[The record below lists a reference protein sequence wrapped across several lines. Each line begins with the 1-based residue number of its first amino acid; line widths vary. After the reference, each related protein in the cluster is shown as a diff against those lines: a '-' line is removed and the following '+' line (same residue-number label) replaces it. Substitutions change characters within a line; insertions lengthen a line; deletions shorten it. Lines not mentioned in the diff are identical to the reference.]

1 MSGAE
6 PRVAGAARE
15 PSGEDLHALIRE
27 LYPICRS
34 ISGRGVRET
43 LAILRRLV
51 PLDVHEVASGTQV
64 FDWVVPNEWNIA
76 GAYIKD
82 PEGKKVVDF
91 ADHNLHIMSYSK
103 PVRATMT
110 LAELRPHLHSLP
122 DHPDRIPYRTSYYRE
137 DWGFC
142 LSHRVLSQLRDGR
155 YEVVI
160 DSTLEPG
167 SLSYGEL
174 HVPGAIEDE
183 ILIFTHTCHPSLC
196 NDNLSGLAITAKL
209 AASIAGEKR
218 RHSYRFVWA
227 PGTIGSICWLSRN
240 EHNVQRIAHGLVLA
254 LVGDRGPLTYKRS
267 RRGDAVV
274 DRAAEH
280 VLTLHSDSARVID
293 FSPYGYDERQFCSPG
308 FNLPVGRLTRTPNG
322 EYPEYHSS
330 ADDLSFVTP
339 ETLLDSYTACRKLLD
354 VLDGDGI
361 YVSQAPKCEP
371 QLGKRGLYRQTGGKD
386 LPDREL
392 SLLWVLNQ
400 SDGEHSLLDVA
411 IRSGLPF
418 ASIRSAA
425 DELIAARLL
434 REGEQ

>member
-1 MSGAE
+1 MSKPELQA
-6 PRVAGAARE
+6 ADAARG
-15 PSGEDLHALIRE
+15 PTGEGLHALVRE

-34 ISGRGVRET
+34 ISGAGVRET
-43 LAILRRLV
+43 LAMLRRLV
-51 PLDVHEVASGTQV
+51 PLEVHEVPSGTQV
-64 FDWVVPNEWNIA
+64 FDWVVPKEWNIA
-76 GAYIKD
+76 SAYIKGPD
-82 PEGKKVVDF
+82 GRKVVDF
-91 ADHNLHIMSYSK
+91 ADHNLHVVSYSK
-103 PVRATMT
+103 PVHATMT

-142 LSHRVLSQLRDGR
+142 LPHRVLSELRDGR

-196 NDNLSGLAITAKL
+196 NDNLSGLAVTATL
-209 AASIAGEKR
+209 AAAIAREKR

-240 EHNVQRIAHGLVLA
+240 EHNVRRIAHGLVLA

-267 RRGDAVV
+267 RRGDAMV

-280 VLTLHSDSARVID
+280 VLKLHSDSARVFD

-308 FNLPVGRLTRTPNG
+308 FDLPVGRLTRTPNG

-330 ADDLSFVTP
+330 ADDLGFVAP
-339 ETLLDSYTACRKLLD
+339 EALLDSYVACRKLLD
-354 VLDGDGI
+354 VLDRDGV
-361 YVSQAPKCEP
+361 YVNQSPKCEP
-371 QLGKRGLYRQTGGKD
+371 QLGRRGLYRQTGGRD

-400 SDGEHSLLDVA
+400 SDGKHSLLDVA

-425 DELIAARLL
+425 DELMTAKLL
-434 REGEQ
+434 AEA